1 MYVSQEFLV
10 LAHVLC
16 GHLDGAVFRYLLLLA
31 SLVDCMPWS
40 SIKEFSPWVAL
51 VYPSLQVVCVCVC
64 GCVRAMSYLILV
76 HSILTH

>member
-16 GHLDGAVFRYLLLLA
+16 GHLDGAALRYLLLLA

-40 SIKEFSPWVAL
+40 SIKEFSIWVAL
-51 VYPSLQVVCVCVC
+51 VYP
-64 GCVRAMSYLILV
+64 
-76 HSILTH
+76 